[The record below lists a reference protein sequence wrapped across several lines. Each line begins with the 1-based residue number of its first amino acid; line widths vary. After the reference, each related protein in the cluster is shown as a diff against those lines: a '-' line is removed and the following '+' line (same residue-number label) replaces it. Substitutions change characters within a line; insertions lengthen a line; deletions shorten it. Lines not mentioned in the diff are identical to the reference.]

1 MRKHTH
7 DDLAG
12 RQAAA
17 SEAKAALLKSHKTAQ
32 EAAEPARL
40 ARQKERV
47 TAAAARDE
55 RNAERTR
62 VKAEKQERV
71 RADEALSQSAQDDVV
86 GDPTHS
92 TADADAS
99 SIERGH
105 VEAEPE
111 VARNQAK
118 KRSVSPDQ
126 EAAMQRA
133 ERDRHY
139 ASRKSRQR
147 R

>member
-1 MRKHTH
+1 MRKQNH

-17 SEAKAALLKSHKTAQ
+17 SEAKANLLKSHKTAQ

-47 TAAAARDE
+47 AAAAARDE
-55 RNAERTR
+55 RQAERTR
-62 VKAEKQERV
+62 VKAEERERV
-71 RADEALSQSAQDDVV
+71 RADEALSRSARDDVM
-86 GDPTHS
+86 GNPTHS

-99 SIERGH
+99 SIERGRA
-105 VEAEPE
+105 EAEPE

-118 KRSVSPDQ
+118 KRSVSTDQ
-126 EAAMQRA
+126 EAAMQKA
-133 ERDRHY
+133 ERDRRY
-139 ASRKSRQR
+139 ANRKSSQR
-147 R
+147 K

>member
-1 MRKHTH
+1 MRKQNH

-17 SEAKAALLKSHKTAQ
+17 SEAKANLLKSHKTAQ

-55 RNAERTR
+55 RQAERTR
-62 VKAEKQERV
+62 VKAEERERV
-71 RADEALSQSAQDDVV
+71 RADEALSRSARDEVM
-86 GDPTHS
+86 GDLTPS

-99 SIERGH
+99 SIERGRA
-105 VEAEPE
+105 EAEPE

-126 EAAMQRA
+126 EAAMQKA
-133 ERDRHY
+133 ERDRRY
-139 ASRKSRQR
+139 ANRKSSQR
-147 R
+147 K